1 MRSFG
6 RLHEPAEAAPDGGS
20 QSRLRRERDA
30 ALAELAQARRKVTSL
45 QAELTKT
52 LRALMAAGPEHG
64 QAAARAAATVVPAEA
79 KTEIVERLAERERLE
94 RAAAAEAA
102 ASDAYAAAAAASV
115 SPSEPSS
122 RRRGF
127 ASCIVPCLL
136 GVLLGVC
143 LTLSASLLLPRSS
156 WPPAWTMD
164 GT

>member
-1 MRSFG
+1 MRQFD
-6 RLHEPAEAAPDGGS
+6 RLHEPAEAAPDGSS

-52 LRALMAAGPEHG
+52 LRALMVPEHG
-64 QAAARAAATVVPAEA
+64 QAAARATATMVPAEA
-79 KTEIVERLAERERLE
+79 KTEIVERSAERERLE

-143 LTLSASLLLPRSS
+143 LALSASLLLPRSS

>member
-1 MRSFG
+1 MSFS
-6 RLHEPAEAAPDGGS
+6 RLHDPAEAAPGGGS
-20 QSRLRRERDA
+20 PSLRRERDA

-52 LRALMAAGPEHG
+52 LRALMVAAGPENG

-79 KTEIVERLAERERLE
+79 KTEIVERSAERERLE

-122 RRRGF
+122 RGRGY